1 MGGFLDGIDGDRF
14 YRHLQT
20 GIDYYRRDG
29 HLQMEWTLQRGQT
42 FIDWIDI
49 YRLDRHLQ
57 MGQTLQTGQ
66 TSYRQNKLL
75 QTDGQDGRNGQH
87 EAGQDTEET
96 RHMLVE
102 MLKIQQN
109 EDF

>member
-1 MGGFLDGIDGDRF
+1 MGGFF
-14 YRHLQT
+14 
-20 GIDYYRRDG
+20 RRDR
-29 HLQMEWTLQRGQT
+29 RGQT
-42 FIDWIDI
+42 FIDKIDY
-49 YRLDRHLQ
+49 YRWDGYLQ

-75 QTDGQDGRNGQH
+75 QTDGRNGQH
-87 EAGQDTEET
+87 EAGQAAEET